1 MKKTAALLAI
11 GATVL
16 GALAADRADDGR
28 GLIEAYVF
36 RVLQNMLE
44 KILIVLF
51 VMD

>member
-28 GLIEAYVF
+28 GLIEAYASNNSPQP
-36 RVLQNMLE
+36 VLYE
-44 KILIVLF
+44 HPHP
-51 VMD
+51 